1 MTCAEYDVGVQ
12 TAHDKNPSTETE
24 LAFYEQHKNEWLP
37 EHENEFIVIA
47 GTKIA
52 GFYADYTAAWDAGA
66 QRFGA
71 ESPFLIKQV
80 LPLNLLVLV

>member
-1 MTCAEYDVGVQ
+1 MISD
-12 TAHDKNPSTETE
+12 HSLETE
-24 LAFYEQHKNEWLP
+24 LAFYEQHKQEWLP

-47 GTKIA
+47 GASIA
-52 GFYADYTAAWDAGA
+52 GFYRNYEAAWDAGA

-80 LPLNLLVLV
+80 CSIEPVYYVY

>member
-1 MTCAEYDVGVQ
+1 MT
-12 TAHDKNPSTETE
+12 KSRPLETE

-52 GFYADYTAAWDAGA
+52 GFYSDYAAAWDAGA

-80 LPLNLLVLV
+80 CSIEPVYHVY